1 MKKRT
6 IGSIALSVI
15 VVVGGGISYFAFSQ
29 GKGTSV
35 STEKPLESKS
45 TPVKSAQ
52 NTTAHLI
59 SLQAREHT
67 VSSKQAQQ
75 YHTIPVIT
83 STGQSKTLDVADSP
97 VVFVS
102 DMDPSIL
109 QQLGGGKYKHEPT
122 IVVTWPKPNE
132 TVKTELENV
141 QKEAKSLNL
150 KETVVALNGNSK
162 NGLPVCLT
170 LMLRRTGK
178 LLKYRA
184 FCPQTRLINGHQY
197 SINTYF

>member
-162 NGLPVCLT
+162 KWITGVPDTYVEKNGKVTEIPGILP
-170 LMLRRTGK
+170 
-178 LLKYRA
+178 A
-184 FCPQTRLINGHQY
+184 
-197 SINTYF
+197 NTAYKWTSVFN

>member
-1 MKKRT
+1 M
-6 IGSIALSVI
+6 I

-162 NGLPVCLT
+162 KWITGVPDTYVEKNGKVTEIPGILP
-170 LMLRRTGK
+170 
-178 LLKYRA
+178 A
-184 FCPQTRLINGHQY
+184 
-197 SINTYF
+197 NTAYKWTSVFN